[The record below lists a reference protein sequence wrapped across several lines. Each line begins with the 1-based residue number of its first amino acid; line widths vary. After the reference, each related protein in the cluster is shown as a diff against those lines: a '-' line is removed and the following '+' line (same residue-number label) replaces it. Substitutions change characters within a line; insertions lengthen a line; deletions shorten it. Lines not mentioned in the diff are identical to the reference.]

1 MRRVGTG
8 WATPTISVE
17 RSGTCKYAKIQ
28 NGTATTEFRVRCFQP
43 LSHLSGR
50 RRRGRLV
57 VTPAYKAWA
66 RYGAKPAE
74 AVAPSAARP
83 VFAAD
88 EPLVAEPVD
97 LFEQKGIFSS
107 SPSGSLR
114 LGTLAIWIW
123 PMSGIRRRNAV
134 VTSPCRICR

>member
-1 MRRVGTG
+1 MGTIRR
-8 WATPTISVE
+8 
-17 RSGTCKYAKIQ
+17 
-28 NGTATTEFRVRCFQP
+28 
-43 LSHLSGR
+43 
-50 RRRGRLV
+50 
-57 VTPAYKAWA
+57 
-66 RYGAKPAE
+66 KPAE